1 MKYQINQSRLQTIAT
16 KYLIDKLGELKRDEI
31 IPNLEIFFKD
41 GYETAL
47 LSYSPEMNAY
57 YFSIDENIFGSIM
70 DLFLLSD
77 KEVQQIIRKLV
88 YDLTGVEVAELSVF

>member
-1 MKYQINQSRLQTIAT
+1 MKSLFVY
-16 KYLIDKLGELKRDEI
+16 
-31 IPNLEIFFKD
+31 NLEIFFKN

-47 LSYSPEMNAY
+47 LSYSPELNAY

-77 KEVQQIIRKLV
+77 KEVEKIMRKLV
-88 YDLTGVEVAELSVF
+88 YDLTGVEVSELSVF

>member
-16 KYLIDKLGELKRDEI
+16 KYLLDRLGELKRDEI
-31 IPNLEIFFKD
+31 IPNLEIFFKN

-47 LSYSPEMNAY
+47 LSYSPELNAY
-57 YFSIDENIFGSIM
+57 YFSIDGDIFVSIM
-70 DLFLLSD
+70 DLFLLSY

-88 YDLTGVEVAELSVF
+88 YDLFGVEFAELSFL

>member
-1 MKYQINQSRLQTIAT
+1 MKYQINQSRLHTIAT
-16 KYLIDKLGELKRDEI
+16 KYLLDRLGELKRNES

-47 LSYSPEMNAY
+47 LYYSPEMNAY
-57 YFSIDENIFGSIM
+57 YFSIDGNIFGSIM

-77 KEVQQIIRKLV
+77 KEVEKIIRKLV
-88 YDLTGVEVAELSVF
+88 YDLTGVEVAELSIL

>member
-16 KYLIDKLGELKRDEI
+16 QYLLDKLGELKRDEI
-31 IPNLEIFFKD
+31 IPNLEIFFKN

-47 LSYSPEMNAY
+47 LSYSPELNAY

-77 KEVQQIIRKLV
+77 KEVQQIMRKLV

>member
-16 KYLIDKLGELKRDEI
+16 QYLLDKLGELKRDEI
-31 IPNLEIFFKD
+31 IPNLEIFFKN

-47 LSYSPEMNAY
+47 LSYSPELNAY

>member
-16 KYLIDKLGELKRDEI
+16 QYLLDKLGELKRDEI

-77 KEVQQIIRKLV
+77 KEVQKIIRKLV
-88 YDLTGVEVAELSVF
+88 YDLTGLEVAELSVF

>member
-88 YDLTGVEVAELSVF
+88 YDLTGVEVAELSIL

>member
-1 MKYQINQSRLQTIAT
+1 MKYKINQSRLQTIAT
-16 KYLIDKLGELKRDEI
+16 QYLLDKLGELKRDEI
-31 IPNLEIFFKD
+31 IPNLEIFFKN

-88 YDLTGVEVAELSVF
+88 YDLTGVEVAGLSIF

>member
-16 KYLIDKLGELKRDEI
+16 TYLLNELGELKKSEI
-31 IPNLEIFFKD
+31 PTLEIFVKN

-57 YFSIDENIFGSIM
+57 YFSIDGNIFGSIM

-77 KEVQQIIRKLV
+77 KEVQKIIRKLL
-88 YDLTGVEVAELSVF
+88 YDLTGVEVAELSIL

>member
-16 KYLIDKLGELKRDEI
+16 KYLLDELGELKPDKI
-31 IPNLEIFFKD
+31 IPNLEIFFKN
-41 GYETAL
+41 GHETAL
-47 LSYSPEMNAY
+47 LYYSPEMNAY

-88 YDLTGVEVAELSVF
+88 YDLTGVEVSELSVF

>member
-16 KYLIDKLGELKRDEI
+16 KYLLDELGELKPNKD
-31 IPNLEIFFKD
+31 IPNMEIFSKN

-47 LSYSPEMNAY
+47 LYYSPEMNAY
-57 YFSIDENIFGSIM
+57 YFSIDGNIFGSIM

-77 KEVQQIIRKLV
+77 KEVEKIIRKLV
-88 YDLTGVEVAELSVF
+88 YDLTGVEFAELSIL

>member
-16 KYLIDKLGELKRDEI
+16 QYLLDKLGELKRDEI
-31 IPNLEIFFKD
+31 IPNLEIFFKN

-70 DLFLLSD
+70 NLFLLSD

-88 YDLTGVEVAELSVF
+88 YDLTGVEVSELSVF

>member
-16 KYLIDKLGELKRDEI
+16 QYLLDKLGELKRDEI
-31 IPNLEIFFKD
+31 IPNLEIFFKN

-47 LSYSPEMNAY
+47 LSYSPELNAY
-57 YFSIDENIFGSIM
+57 YFSIDENIFSSIM
-70 DLFLLSD
+70 NLFLLSD

-88 YDLTGVEVAELSVF
+88 YDLTGVEVAELSIL

>member
-16 KYLIDKLGELKRDEI
+16 QYLLDKLGELKRDEI
-31 IPNLEIFFKD
+31 IPNLEIFFKN

-57 YFSIDENIFGSIM
+57 YFSIDENIFSSIM
-70 DLFLLSD
+70 NLFLLGD
-77 KEVQQIIRKLV
+77 KEVQQIIIKLV
-88 YDLTGVEVAELSVF
+88 YDLTGVEVSELSVF

>member
-77 KEVQQIIRKLV
+77 KEVEKIIRKLV
-88 YDLTGVEVAELSVF
+88 YDLTGVEVAELSIL

>member
-16 KYLIDKLGELKRDEI
+16 QYLLDKLGELKRDEI

-70 DLFLLSD
+70 NLFLLSD
-77 KEVQQIIRKLV
+77 KEVQKIIRKLV

>member
-16 KYLIDKLGELKRDEI
+16 KYLLDELGELKKSEI
-31 IPNLEIFFKD
+31 PTLEIFVKN

-57 YFSIDENIFGSIM
+57 YFSIDGNIFGSIM

-77 KEVQQIIRKLV
+77 KEVQKIIRKLL
-88 YDLTGVEVAELSVF
+88 YDLTGVEVAELSIL

>member
-16 KYLIDKLGELKRDEI
+16 QYLLDKLGELKRDEI
-31 IPNLEIFFKD
+31 IPNLEIFFKN

-47 LSYSPEMNAY
+47 LSYSPELNAY

-88 YDLTGVEVAELSVF
+88 YDLTGVEVSELSVF

>member
-16 KYLIDKLGELKRDEI
+16 KYLLDELGELKKSEI
-31 IPNLEIFFKD
+31 PTLEIFVKN

-57 YFSIDENIFGSIM
+57 YFSIDGNIFGSIM
-70 DLFLLSD
+70 NLFLLSD
-77 KEVQQIIRKLV
+77 KEVQKIIRKLL
-88 YDLTGVEVAELSVF
+88 YDLTGVEVAELSIL

>member
-1 MKYQINQSRLQTIAT
+1 MNQSRLQTIAT
-16 KYLIDKLGELKRDEI
+16 QYLLDKLGELKRDEI
-31 IPNLEIFFKD
+31 IPNLEIFFKN

-47 LSYSPEMNAY
+47 LSYSPELNAY

-88 YDLTGVEVAELSVF
+88 YDLTGVEVSELSVF

>member
-16 KYLIDKLGELKRDEI
+16 KYLLDELGELKPDKA
-31 IPNLEIFFKD
+31 IPTLEIFVKN

-47 LSYSPEMNAY
+47 LYYSPEMNAY
-57 YFSIDENIFGSIM
+57 YFSIDGNIFGSIM

-77 KEVQQIIRKLV
+77 KEVEKIIRKLV
-88 YDLTGVEVAELSVF
+88 YDLTGVEVAELSIL

>member
-16 KYLIDKLGELKRDEI
+16 QYLLDKLGELKRDEI

-47 LSYSPEMNAY
+47 LSYSPELNAY

-88 YDLTGVEVAELSVF
+88 YDLTGVEVSELSVF

>member
-1 MKYQINQSRLQTIAT
+1 MKYKINQSRLQTIAT
-16 KYLIDKLGELKRDEI
+16 QYLLDKLGELKRDEI

-57 YFSIDENIFGSIM
+57 YFSIDENIFSSIM
-70 DLFLLSD
+70 NLFLLSD

-88 YDLTGVEVAELSVF
+88 YDLTGVEVAELNVF

>member
-16 KYLIDKLGELKRDEI
+16 KYLLDELGELKKSEI
-31 IPNLEIFFKD
+31 PTLEIFVKN

-47 LSYSPEMNAY
+47 LSYSPEMKAY
-57 YFSIDENIFGSIM
+57 YFSIDGNIFGSIM

-77 KEVQQIIRKLV
+77 KEVQKIIRKLL
-88 YDLTGVEVAELSVF
+88 YDLTGVEVAELSIL

>member
-16 KYLIDKLGELKRDEI
+16 QYLLDKLGELKRDEI
-31 IPNLEIFFKD
+31 IPNLEIFFKN

-47 LSYSPEMNAY
+47 LSYSPELNAY
-57 YFSIDENIFGSIM
+57 YFSIDDNIFGSIM

-88 YDLTGVEVAELSVF
+88 YDLTGVEVSELSVF